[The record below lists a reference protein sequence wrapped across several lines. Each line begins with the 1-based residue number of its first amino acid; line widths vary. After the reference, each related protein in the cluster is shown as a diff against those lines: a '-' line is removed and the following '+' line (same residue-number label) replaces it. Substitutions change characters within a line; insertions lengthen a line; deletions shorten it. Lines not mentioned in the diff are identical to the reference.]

1 NPLAE
6 HFFPNQNPLGKGIS
20 VQDEG
25 HGVRDCII
33 VGVVPH
39 LRYKSPGQAENTFQA
54 YFPYSQW
61 CYDGEFLILRSQVDP
76 AALVPAVRDAVASID
91 PGIPIFDVNTYDDVI
106 SQQLV
111 TRRLSML
118 LVSLFS
124 GAALFLAAIGLYG
137 TLAYS
142 VGQRRREIGVRIA
155 VGAQRRDI
163 LKLITEQGLK
173 LVALGLVLGLVAAL
187 ILTRFVGS
195 VLYGV
200 TATDPVSIGSAIL
213 ILALTALL
221 ACLIPAGKAAKVNPT
236 EALRE

>member
-1 NPLAE
+1 M
-6 HFFPNQNPLGKGIS
+6 
-20 VQDEG
+20 
-25 HGVRDCII
+25 
-33 VGVVPH
+33 
-39 LRYKSPGQAENTFQA
+39 
-54 YFPYSQW
+54 
-61 CYDGEFLILRSQVDP
+61 
-76 AALVPAVRDAVASID
+76 
-91 PGIPIFDVNTYDDVI
+91 PIFDVNTYDDVI
-106 SQQLV
+106 AQKLV
-111 TRRLSML
+111 TRKLSML

-155 VGAQRRDI
+155 VGAQRSDI

-187 ILTRFVGS
+187 ILSRFAGS

-200 TATDPVSIGSAIL
+200 TATDPVSIGAALL

-221 ACLIPAGKAAKVNPT
+221 ACLIPAAKAVKVNPT